1 MWNLRS
7 SPVAA
12 GGQSKQPKRPYTLP
26 NVAEFRSQNRKLSTR
41 SSNQIQLPRKQV
53 HYPASCPVHQDAS
66 PKFKIKRNTQET
78 TPQQQLSEGDKTI
91 DAALAT
97 VVEHAVLDDRSE
109 GRYVDGLVIVESN
122 GNEIWQ
128 GQGNYVSSVMK

>member
-26 NVAEFRSQNRKLSTR
+26 NVAEFRSRNRKLSTR
-41 SSNQIQLPRKQV
+41 SLNQIQLPRKQV
-53 HYPASCPVHQDAS
+53 HCPVHQDAS

-97 VVEHAVLDDRSE
+97 VVEHAVLDD
-109 GRYVDGLVIVESN
+109 IPVEDPKEDTSM
-122 GNEIWQ
+122 G
-128 GQGNYVSSVMK
+128 